1 MGLLRRGAL
10 LLLAS
15 LVASVLPSSSLHSTS
30 GLLQPVA
37 ASQYACGVCEAIVDE
52 VNAGI
57 AATTL
62 THHVQTRFRVDEKKR
77 IPYARTEA
85 NLLDIL
91 EAKDFAKRFDKY
103 AAVKPHTKSAAAV
116 RQAYKEAKE
125 KTEAGATGGAEQQ
138 GTEAPA
144 AAAETPATDA
154 SVTEPAAT
162 PAAAT
167 SETTAASTD
176 TAASNAATPSDAASA
191 AVSAAA
197 AAVEEVVTPPRAFVP
212 PASAAS
218 EGVPLAL
225 LHHHVHLVPLS
236 AAQGTALV
244 YDHSK
249 KVSSAIRSAVA
260 EFLESHL
267 DETVL
272 LFHRDV
278 TDIKHRLCVERTQV
292 CKPQKRK
299 QKKTQKK
306 NKEGD
311 AQADDAQTAAQAAD
325 AQTAAQEAPAE
336 PLKTEL

>member
-1 MGLLRRGAL
+1 MPSASSLRSMGLLRRGAL

-15 LVASVLPSSSLHSTS
+15 LVASVLPSSSLHSAS

-125 KTEAGATGGAEQQ
+125 
-138 GTEAPA
+138 
-144 AAAETPATDA
+144 TPAPPTDA

-162 PAAAT
+162 PAAAAT
-167 SETTAASTD
+167 SESTANAASTAASTD
-176 TAASNAATPSDAASA
+176 ATPSDAAAAA

-225 LHHHVHLVPLS
+225 LHHHVHLLPLS

-278 TDIKHRLCVERTQV
+278 TDIKHRLCVERTEV

-299 QKKTQKK
+299 QKKNK
-306 NKEGD
+306 NKE
-311 AQADDAQTAAQAAD
+311 AE
-325 AQTAAQEAPAE
+325 EAPAE
-336 PLKTEL
+336 PQKTEL